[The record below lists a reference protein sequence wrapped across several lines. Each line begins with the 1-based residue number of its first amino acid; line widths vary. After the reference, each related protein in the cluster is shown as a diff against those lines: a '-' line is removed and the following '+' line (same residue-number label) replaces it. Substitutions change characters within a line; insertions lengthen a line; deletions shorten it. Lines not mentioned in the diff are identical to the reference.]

1 MVRVAHRGH
10 HLALDVVLADGALR
24 AEGLLVVDHAVVVV
38 VFREEAADGQ
48 RFVAL
53 DALKAAFVEV
63 LVCHPQ
69 HLART
74 LFLALG
80 AVDFCFTC

>member
-1 MVRVAHRGH
+1 MVRVAHRRH
-10 HLALDVVLADGALR
+10 HLALNIILTDRALGAER
-24 AEGLLVVDHAVVVV
+24 LLVVGNAIIVV
-38 VFREEAADGQ
+38 VFCEEAADGQ

-69 HLART
+69 NLAGT

-80 AVDFCFTC
+80 AVDFRFTC